1 MNCFHI
7 HLIYKTFL
15 VGKSMIFLVLRWR
28 RVYAYGGSRLESK
41 VESGG
46 SQNVIKFIKL
56 KSMLFRI
63 LKRISLVLFA
73 FFCEK
78 IRPLFQVIT

>member
-46 SQNVIKFIKL
+46 SQNVINLLIKSIKFIKL
-56 KSMLFRI
+56 KSML
-63 LKRISLVLFA
+63 L
-73 FFCEK
+73 EY
-78 IRPLFQVIT
+78 